1 MNTLVTLTGK
11 VLELRAKVREENIAR
26 AEITDSP
33 EYQELE
39 ENVKRMVARRD
50 AMLIDCTD
58 SVPELEAAK
67 KELMEEFK
75 AQNLSE
81 YQGIKAE
88 YKLKK
93 EVNANQ
99 FMRVLDGDLD
109 LFVTFA
115 NVTQVKVKEAAELF
129 PEKKKDLMDCIAI
142 TEQTIS
148 DLTFP
153 DSLPSTK

>member
-1 MNTLVTLTGK
+1 MTTLDTLTGK
-11 VLELRAKVREENIAR
+11 VLELRAKVREENLAR
-26 AEITDSP
+26 MAIEDSP
-33 EYQELE
+33 RCKELDE
-39 ENVKRMVARRD
+39 QIKRLTAERT
-50 AMLIDCTD
+50 AMFIDCTD

-67 KELMEEFK
+67 KELMAEFK
-75 AQNLSE
+75 SQNLSE

-148 DLTFP
+148 DLILP